1 VGYARGDFIVT
12 TYTLLKFAHII
23 SAAVLFGTGV
33 GIAYFML
40 TAHLSRNIEA
50 MRVVMRNVILA
61 DWIFT
66 GTAVVVQPL
75 TGAVLMFHAGWSPDS
90 SWFKWVA
97 ALYLAVG
104 ACWIPVVVLQ
114 YRMARLVRDAA
125 SYEMLDSKYHRAFC
139 KWLLLGVP
147 AFVMVLALYALMVF
161 RPGL

>member
-1 VGYARGDFIVT
+1 MT

-23 SAAVLFGTGV
+23 SAAVLFGTGI

-50 MRVVMRNVILA
+50 MRVVMRNVILS

-90 SWFKWVA
+90 IWFKWVV

-114 YRMARLVRDAA
+114 YRMARLVREAA
-125 SYEMLDSKYHRAFC
+125 NYETLDPTYHRAFRA
-139 KWLLLGVP
+139 WLLLGAP
-147 AFVMVLALYALMVF
+147 AFVMVLALYALMIF